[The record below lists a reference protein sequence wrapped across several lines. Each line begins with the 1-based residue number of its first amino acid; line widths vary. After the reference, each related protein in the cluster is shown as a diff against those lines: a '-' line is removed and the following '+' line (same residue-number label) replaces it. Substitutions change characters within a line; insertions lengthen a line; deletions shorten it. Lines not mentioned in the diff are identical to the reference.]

1 MKDRKTVDIHVNF
14 LECLT
19 LLLIALRLTGAIAW
33 SWLWVLAP
41 LWLPLTILIIVA
53 IFAAIAG

>member
-1 MKDRKTVDIHVNF
+1 MEDRKTVDIHVNF

-41 LWLPLTILIIVA
+41 LWLPFTILIIVA